1 MIRQRLRHQLYLAMA
16 SVVAVALLVSALAN
30 GFVTVKRERD
40 LALATVSSQLS
51 VIAYNIEPALLF
63 DDATAAAEL
72 LAGLQA
78 QPQYLRTAVF
88 LMDGQPQPV
97 GRRFAATG
105 SGVIEAGALVVGE
118 PLINNNTLRH
128 STWIGSDKA
137 PNGLIV
143 VDVTLP
149 SIGDVLSSYLLV
161 ALLVL
166 LVAGALAGLLAMRFT
181 RLLAKPVDDLA
192 ELAEVIVSGNNW
204 HLRAPQASFVE
215 LSRLSDSFNRV
226 LITIESEVA
235 ERQQRQQQVDEL
247 NRTLENKV
255 QERTLALADRNGQL
269 QQTLERLSRSQAQ
282 LVEREKMAS
291 LGELVAGVA
300 HEINTPVGIGITAT
314 SMLRGES
321 QHIRQAMEQGT
332 LSQRQFNE
340 FLKSVEEGTEI
351 TWRNLERAAEL
362 IRSFKQVAVDQSSE
376 AVRQFDL
383 YSYFVE
389 VINSLKPKLRRA
401 NHQVILDGTQQ
412 LIVNAQPGHFAQLL
426 TNLVMN
432 SLIHGFDGMDNGVI
446 RISLTLQEQLGEQGL
461 IRFEYSDNGHG
472 ISSDNLRKLF
482 VPFFTTRRNYG
493 GSGLGT
499 HIVYNIVTHALHGSI
514 SATSE
519 VGRGLSYLIE
529 FPVSLVQSVASFE

>member
-1 MIRQRLRHQLYLAMA
+1 MRQRLRHQLYLAMA
-16 SVVAVALLVSALAN
+16 SVVAVALVVSALAN
-30 GFVTVKRERD
+30 GYVAVKRERD
-40 LALATVSSQLS
+40 LALATVRSQLS
-51 VIAYNIEPALLF
+51 VTAYNIEPALLF
-63 DDATAAAEL
+63 DDPAAAAEL

-97 GRRFAATG
+97 GARFAATG
-105 SGVIEAGALVVGE
+105 SGLIEVEGLVVGE
-118 PLINNNTLRH
+118 PLLSNGRLRH
-128 STWIGSDKA
+128 SSWIGSANA
-137 PNGLIV
+137 PYGLLV
-143 VDVTLP
+143 VDVVLP
-149 SIGDVLSSYLLV
+149 SISGVLAGYLLV

-166 LVAGALAGLLAMRFT
+166 LVAGALAGLLAVRFT

-192 ELAEVIVSGNNW
+192 ELAEAIVSGNNW
-204 HLRAPQASFVE
+204 HLRAPPATFVE
-215 LSRLSDSFNRV
+215 LTRLSDSFNRV
-226 LITIESEVA
+226 LVTIESEIA

-255 QERTLALADRNGQL
+255 QERTLALADRNSQL
-269 QQTLERLSRSQAQ
+269 QQTLERLSKSQAQ

-321 QHIRQAMEQGT
+321 QHIRDALEQGR

-340 FLKSVEEGTEI
+340 FLTAVEEGTEI

-383 YSYFVE
+383 YAYFAE
-389 VINSLKPKLRRA
+389 VINSLKPKLKRG
-401 NHQVILDGTQQ
+401 NHQVILEGSQQ
-412 LIVNAQPGHFAQLL
+412 LLVNAQPGHFAQLL

-432 SLIHGFDGMDNGVI
+432 SLIHGFDGMDNGMIKI
-446 RISLTLQEQLGEQGL
+446 RLTLQEQFGEQGL
-461 IRFEYSDNGHG
+461 IRLEYSDNGHG
-472 ISSDNLRKLF
+472 ISGDNLRKLF

-514 SATSE
+514 NATSE
-519 VGRGLSYLIE
+519 VGKGLSYLIE
-529 FPVSLVQSVASFE
+529 FPASLVRSVASSG

>member
-1 MIRQRLRHQLYLAMA
+1 MRQRLRHQLYLAMA
-16 SVVAVALLVSALAN
+16 SVVAVALVVSALAN
-30 GFVTVKRERD
+30 GYVAVKRERD

-51 VIAYNIEPALLF
+51 VTAYNIEPALLF
-63 DDATAAAEL
+63 DDPAAAAEL

-88 LMDGQPQPV
+88 LMDGQAQTI
-97 GRRFAATG
+97 GARFAATG
-105 SGVIEAGALVVGE
+105 SGLIEADELVIGE
-118 PLINNNTLRH
+118 PLLSNSSLRH
-128 STWIGSDKA
+128 SAWIGSANA
-137 PNGLIV
+137 PYGVLV
-143 VDVTLP
+143 VDVVLP
-149 SIGDVLSSYLLV
+149 SISGVLAGYLLV

-166 LVAGALAGLLAMRFT
+166 LVAGALAGLLAVRFT

-192 ELAEVIVSGNNW
+192 GLAEAIVAGNNW
-204 HLRAPQASFVE
+204 HLRAPPATFVE
-215 LSRLSDSFNRV
+215 LTRLSDSFNRV
-226 LITIESEVA
+226 LVTIESEIA

-247 NRTLENKV
+247 NRTLEHKV
-255 QERTLALADRNGQL
+255 QERTLALADRNSQL
-269 QQTLERLSRSQAQ
+269 QQTLERLSKSQAQ

-321 QHIRQAMEQGT
+321 QHIREVMAQGK

-340 FLKSVEEGTEI
+340 FLTTVEEGTEI

-383 YSYFVE
+383 YGYFAE
-389 VINSLKPKLRRA
+389 VINSLKPKLKRG
-401 NHQVILDGTQQ
+401 NHQVLLEGDHE
-412 LIVNAQPGHFAQLL
+412 LLVNAQPGHFAQLL

-446 RISLTLQEQLGEQGL
+446 QIRLTLQEQFGEQGL
-461 IRFEYSDNGHG
+461 IRLEYSDNGHG
-472 ISSDNLRKLF
+472 ISGDNLRKLF

-514 SATSE
+514 NATSE
-519 VGRGLSYLIE
+519 VGKGLSYLIE
-529 FPVSLVQSVASFE
+529 FPASLVRSVASSG